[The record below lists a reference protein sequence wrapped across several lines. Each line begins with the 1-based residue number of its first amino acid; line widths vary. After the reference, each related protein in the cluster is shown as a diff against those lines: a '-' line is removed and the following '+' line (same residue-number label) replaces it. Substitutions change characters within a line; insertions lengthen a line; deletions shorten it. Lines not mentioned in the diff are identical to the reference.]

1 MKFRKSD
8 YLEKDPRLNDSLY
21 PVFSPYEK
29 EWKWDEKQQQLV
41 DVGLVN
47 TQELVQS
54 FENCALSKIFDKFV
68 TDNDVRLAL
77 GIETI
82 PEFTDDEPVDASSFK
97 LDLASVGNVMDL
109 AEDFRE
115 RYGLSYDMPYGK
127 VFDYVQK
134 HAQSNLEE
142 IEKRVKSFRTSGK
155 SSGSD
160 NQPVNSS
167 FDNNSN
173 VKETSKQ
180 NNGGENK

>member
-8 YLEKDPRLNDSLY
+8 YLEKDPHYNDSLY

-29 EWKWDEKQQQLV
+29 EWKWDEKCQQLV

-97 LDLASVGNVMDL
+97 ADLVNVGEVMDL

-127 VFDYVQK
+127 VFEYVQK

-142 IEKRVKSFRTSGK
+142 IEKHVKSFGASGK
-155 SSGSD
+155 SSGNNNQFAYPSSD
-160 NQPVNSS
+160 
-167 FDNNSN
+167 DNSN